1 MTART
6 EQGDPVRAAQADAL
20 GAVVM
25 SKAGEEAWRTGTVVE
40 VLAPAP
46 PTFAYD
52 GRMPCTC
59 TTLSFKVEGRARPSM
74 TVLTVWHRYAIV
86 RNVVIIGALVLA
98 LWLGVTYAN
107 GANGVSNGTGCMSC
121 F

>member
-1 MTART
+1 MTRPVEDIVTELQSLRDGHAAAHLLKDTSAERRVTRT

-46 PTFAYD
+46 PAFTYD
-52 GRMPCTC
+52 GRMSCTC
-59 TTLSFKVEGRARPSM
+59 TTLSFKVEDGCP
-74 TVLTVWHRYAIV
+74 WD
-86 RNVVIIGALVLA
+86 GQDLV
-98 LWLGVTYAN
+98 
-107 GANGVSNGTGCMSC
+107 
-121 F
+121 